1 MTSKERVL
9 KTLSHAEPD
18 RVPLNIWMYRDD
30 VRAEV
35 VKRYG
40 SIDAFYDRLRIDMV
54 TAFATHMLVKLEDES
69 EWTHRYSVDEAID
82 LPFTDPNSTD
92 LYVPIKSDVERYGG
106 ERAVFCQ
113 TQGVFEG
120 AFVLCGMENLLCEMV
135 INPEKVGKLFEKI
148 AAWSCVYVDNSIDLG
163 IDVPHISDDW
173 GQNNALLFSPKMWW
187 ELVYPYDKAI
197 VERAKNRCEFV
208 SLHSD
213 GYIFDVLDGVVKMG
227 IDVVHPIQVSAGM
240 DPLRVKR
247 EFGDRLT
254 LYGTLD
260 ITHTLPSGT
269 LEEIEREVKH
279 RMETLK
285 PAGGFIFCSTHTIQP
300 DTPLEKV
307 EYAYDVAYENS
318 WYRS

>member
-1 MTSKERVL
+1 VTSRERIF
-9 KTLSHAEPD
+9 KAIRHEEPD

-35 VKRYG
+35 VKQYG
-40 SIDAFYDRLRIDMV
+40 SLDAFYDKLHIDMV
-54 TAFATHMLVKLEDES
+54 TAFATHYLMKLGTDS
-69 EWTHRYSVDEAID
+69 EWTHRYTVDEAIE
-82 LPFTDPNSTD
+82 LPFTDANEHC
-92 LYVPIKSDVERYGG
+92 LYAPIKKDVERYGQ
-106 ERAVFCQ
+106 ERAIFCQ

-120 AFVLCGMENLLCEMV
+120 AFVLCGMENLLTEMV
-135 INPEKVGKLFEKI
+135 VSPEKVKALLKKI
-148 AAWSCVYVDNSIDLG
+148 AEWSCLFVDNTLDLG

-187 ELVYPYDKAI
+187 EFVYPFDAMI
-197 VERAKNRCEFV
+197 VERAKKRCEFV

-227 IDVVHPIQVSAGM
+227 VDIVHPIQISAGM
-240 DPLRVKR
+240 DPVKVKR
-247 EFGDRLT
+247 EFGDQLT

-269 LEEIEREVKH
+269 LSEIEAEVSE
-279 RMETLK
+279 RMRTLK
-285 PAGGFIFCSTHTIQP
+285 PGGGFIFCSTHTIQP

-307 EYAYDVAYENS
+307 EYAYAVAYEQG
-318 WYRS
+318 WY

>member
-1 MTSKERVL
+1 
-9 KTLSHAEPD
+9 
-18 RVPLNIWMYRDD
+18 MYRDD
-30 VRAEV
+30 VKAEV

-40 SIDAFYDRLRIDMV
+40 SIEAFYERLRIDMV
-54 TAFATHMLVKLEDES
+54 TAFPRDLLIQAPAES
-69 EWTHRYSVDEAID
+69 EWTHRYTVDEAIE
-82 LPFTDPNSTD
+82 LPFIDPNESYLYEPINDD
-92 LYVPIKSDVERYGG
+92 LRQYG
-106 ERAVFCQ
+106 ESRAVFCQ

-135 INPEKVGKLFEKI
+135 ANPEKVKRLFQKI
-148 AAWSCVYVDNSIDLG
+148 AEWSCVYVDNTLDLG

-187 ELVYPYDKAI
+187 ELIYPYDAMI
-197 VERAKNRCEFV
+197 VQHAKKRRQYV

-213 GYIFDVLDGVVKMG
+213 GYIYDVLDGVLKMG
-227 IDVVHPIQVSAGM
+227 VDAVHPIQVSAGM
-240 DPLRVKR
+240 DPVKVKR

-269 LEEIEREVKH
+269 REEIEREVKH

-285 PAGGFIFCSTHTIQP
+285 PGGGFIFCSTHTIQP

-318 WYRS
+318 WYRKED

>member
-1 MTSKERVL
+1 
-9 KTLSHAEPD
+9 
-18 RVPLNIWMYRDD
+18 
-30 VRAEV
+30 
-35 VKRYG
+35 
-40 SIDAFYDRLRIDMV
+40 
-54 TAFATHMLVKLEDES
+54 
-69 EWTHRYSVDEAID
+69 
-82 LPFTDPNSTD
+82 
-92 LYVPIKSDVERYGG
+92 
-106 ERAVFCQ
+106 
-113 TQGVFEG
+113 
-120 AFVLCGMENLLCEMV
+120 MENLLCEMV
-135 INPEKVGKLFEKI
+135 LNPEKVKKLFEKI

-187 ELVYPYDKAI
+187 ELVYPSDAMI
-197 VERAKNRCEFV
+197 VERAKRRCMFV

-247 EFGDRLT
+247 EYGDQLT

-269 LEEIEREVKH
+269 LWDIESEVKN
-279 RMETLK
+279 RMATLK
-285 PAGGFIFCSTHTIQP
+285 PGGGFIFCSTHTIQP